1 MPTIYKNMDNFKNF
15 ILSEM
20 PISKFQLLGQWG
32 PDAKRKYGYSAQDT
46 GILENPKAVEKIHK
60 HWSNSKNNFDLYFLR
75 NYAGTKHREKGEV
88 KSLWVL
94 NNLGI
99 DIKPNEDAITVIF
112 TTNTGDE
119 KIPMTSWAIG
129 HRLGHAI
136 RMDHVFE
143 NYFRKEINKDF
154 EEILKY
160 VYGLDIN
167 NRDFYYQ
174 NDYFSKYEKNMKAI
188 FLAVG
193 KMKSARENIL
203 RNSNEFIYELVAQ
216 YIITGKITFNDLPR
230 SLILSRQ
237 VAWGRPNYRT
247 KNYTDET
254 AFREYN
260 EMLHNNALKYEDYL
274 DTVFNGLEG
283 KIFVM

>member
-1 MPTIYKNMDNFKNF
+1 MENFKNF

-20 PISKFQLLGQWG
+20 PISKFQLVGQWG
-32 PDAKRKYGYSAQDT
+32 PEAKRKYGYNTKDT

-60 HWSNSKNNFDLYFLR
+60 HWSNSKHNFDLYFLR
-75 NYAGTKHREKGEV
+75 SYAGMKHVEVGEV
-88 KSLWVL
+88 KPEWVK
-94 NNLGI
+94 NNLGV
-99 DIKPNEDAITVIF
+99 DIEPKEDTITIIF
-112 TTNTGDE
+112 TNNTGAE
-119 KIPMTSWAIG
+119 KIPMTSWAIA

-136 RMDHVFE
+136 RRDDVFE

-167 NRDFYYQ
+167 NKDFYYQ
-174 NDYFSKYEKNMKAI
+174 NDYFSKYEKHMKAI

-193 KMKSARENIL
+193 KMKSARENVL

-216 YIITGKITFNDLPR
+216 YITTGKIVFNDLPK

-247 KNYTDET
+247 KNYTDST
-254 AFREYN
+254 AHREYN
-260 EMLHNNALKYEDYL
+260 EMLHNNALKYEYYL

>member
-1 MPTIYKNMDNFKNF
+1 MPMIYKNMDNFKNF

-20 PISKFQLLGQWG
+20 PISKFQLMGQWG
-32 PDAKRKYGYSAQDT
+32 PEAKRKYGYSAKDT

-75 NYAGTKHREKGEV
+75 SYAGMKHVEVGEV
-88 KSLWVL
+88 KPSWVL
-94 NNLGI
+94 KNLGVSI
-99 DIKPNEDAITVIF
+99 EPKEDTITVIF
-112 TTNTGDE
+112 TNNTGAE
-119 KIPMTSWAIG
+119 KIHMTAWAMA

-136 RMDHVFE
+136 RRDDVFE

-160 VYGLDIN
+160 AYGLDIN

-174 NDYFSKYEKNMKAI
+174 NDYFSKYEKYMKAI

-193 KMKSARENIL
+193 KMKSVRENIL

-216 YIITGKITFNDLPR
+216 YIITGKITFNDLPK

-237 VAWGRPNYRT
+237 FVYGRPNHRT
-247 KNYTDET
+247 KNYTDEI
-254 AFREYN
+254 AFNEYN
-260 EMLHNNALKYEDYL
+260 EMLHNNALKYENYL

>member
-1 MPTIYKNMDNFKNF
+1 MNGFKNF

-32 PDAKRKYGYSAQDT
+32 PEAKRSYGYSPKDT
-46 GILENPKAVEKIHK
+46 GILENPKAVEKIHRL
-60 HWSNSKNNFDLYFLR
+60 WSNTKHNFDLYFLR
-75 NYAGTKHREKGEV
+75 NYAGTKHREEGEV
-88 KSLWVL
+88 SPLWVL
-94 NNLGI
+94 NNLGVSI
-99 DIKPNEDAITVIF
+99 QPQEDNITIIF
-112 TTNTGDE
+112 TTNTGAE
-119 KIPMTSWAIG
+119 KVPMTAWTIA

-136 RMDHVFE
+136 RKDDIFE
-143 NYFRKEINKDF
+143 RYFRKEINKDF

-167 NRDFYYQ
+167 NRNNFYQ
-174 NDYFSKYEKNMKAI
+174 NDYFSNYEKQMKAI

-193 KMKSARENIL
+193 KMKSARENVL

-216 YIITGKITFNDLPR
+216 YITTGKIAFNDLPK

-237 VAWGRPNYRT
+237 VAWGRPSYKT
-247 KNYTDET
+247 KNHTDEV
-254 AFREYN
+254 AYGEYN
-260 EMLHNNALKYEDYL
+260 EMLHNNALKYEHYL

-283 KIFVM
+283 KMFVM

>member
-1 MPTIYKNMDNFKNF
+1 MPRVYKNMDNFKNF

-20 PISKFQLLGQWG
+20 PVSKFQLTGQWG
-32 PDAKRKYGYSAQDT
+32 PEAKRNYGYSRIDQE
-46 GILENPKAVEKIHK
+46 ILQNTKAVEKIHK

-75 NYAGTKHREKGEV
+75 SYAGMKHVEVGEV
-88 KSLWVL
+88 KPLWVL
-94 NNLGI
+94 NNLGLSI
-99 DIKPNEDAITVIF
+99 EPNEDAITVIF
-112 TTNTGDE
+112 TNNTGAE
-119 KIPMTSWAIG
+119 KIFITAWTLA

-136 RMDHVFE
+136 RRDNVFE
-143 NYFRKEINKDF
+143 KYFRNEINKDF

-160 VYGLDIN
+160 AYGLDIN
-167 NRDFYYQ
+167 NKDFYYQ
-174 NDYFSKYEKNMKAI
+174 NDYFSKYEKHMKAI

-193 KMKSARENIL
+193 KMKSVRENIL

-216 YIITGKITFNDLPR
+216 YIITGKITFNDLPK

-237 VAWGRPNYRT
+237 MVYGRPNYRT

-254 AFREYN
+254 AFNEYN
-260 EMLHNNALKYEDYL
+260 EMLHNNALKYENYL

>member
-1 MPTIYKNMDNFKNF
+1 MDNFKNF

-20 PISKFQLLGQWG
+20 PISKFQLTGQWG
-32 PDAKRKYGYSAQDT
+32 PEAKRNYGYNRVDQE
-46 GILENPKAVEKIHK
+46 ILQNTKAVDKIHK
-60 HWSNSKNNFDLYFLR
+60 HWSNSKYNFDLYFLR
-75 NYAGTKHREKGEV
+75 SYAGMKHVEVGEV
-88 KSLWVL
+88 KPSWVL

-99 DIKPNEDAITVIF
+99 SIEPKEDAITVIF
-112 TTNTGDE
+112 TNNTGAE
-119 KIPMTSWAIG
+119 KIFITAWTLA

-136 RMDHVFE
+136 RRDHVFE

-160 VYGLDIN
+160 AYGLDIN

-174 NDYFSKYEKNMKAI
+174 NDYFSKYEKYMKAI

-193 KMKSARENIL
+193 KMKSVRENIL

-216 YIITGKITFNDLPR
+216 YIITGKITFNDLPK

-237 VAWGRPNYRT
+237 FVYGRPNHRT
-247 KNYTDET
+247 KNYTDEI
-254 AFREYN
+254 AFNEYN
-260 EMLHNNALKYEDYL
+260 EMLHNNALKYENYL

>member
-1 MPTIYKNMDNFKNF
+1 MDNFKNF

-20 PISKFQLLGQWG
+20 PISKFQLMGQWG
-32 PDAKRKYGYSAQDT
+32 PEAKRKYGYSAKDT

-60 HWSNSKNNFDLYFLR
+60 HWSNIKNNFDLYFLR
-75 NYAGTKHREKGEV
+75 SYAGMKHVEVGEV
-88 KSLWVL
+88 KPLWIL
-94 NNLGI
+94 NNLGVSI
-99 DIKPNEDAITVIF
+99 EPKEDTITVIF
-112 TTNTGDE
+112 TNNTGAE
-119 KIPMTSWAIG
+119 KIHLTAWAMA

-136 RMDHVFE
+136 RRDNVFE

-160 VYGLDIN
+160 AYGLDIN
-167 NRDFYYQ
+167 NKDFYYQ
-174 NDYFSKYEKNMKAI
+174 NDYFSKYEKYMKAI

-216 YIITGKITFNDLPR
+216 YIITGKIIFNDLPK

-237 VAWGRPNYRT
+237 VAWGRPNYKT

-254 AFREYN
+254 AFNEYN

>member
-1 MPTIYKNMDNFKNF
+1 MDNFKNF

-20 PISKFQLLGQWG
+20 PISKFQLKGQWG
-32 PDAKRKYGYSAQDT
+32 SEAKRNYGYSRVDQE
-46 GILENPKAVEKIHK
+46 ILQNTKAVEKIHK
-60 HWSNSKNNFDLYFLR
+60 HWNNSKHNFDLYFLR
-75 NYAGTKHREKGEV
+75 SYAGMKHVEVGEV
-88 KSLWVL
+88 KPLWVL

-99 DIKPNEDAITVIF
+99 SIEPNEDAITIIF
-112 TTNTGDE
+112 TNNTGAE
-119 KIPMTSWAIG
+119 KIFITAWTLA

-136 RMDHVFE
+136 RRDHVFE

-167 NRDFYYQ
+167 NKDFYYQ
-174 NDYFSKYEKNMKAI
+174 NDYFSKYEKYMKAI

-216 YIITGKITFNDLPR
+216 YIITGKITFNDLPK

-237 VAWGRPNYRT
+237 FAWGRPNYGT
-247 KNYTDET
+247 KNITDET

-260 EMLHNNALKYEDYL
+260 EMLHNSALKYESYL